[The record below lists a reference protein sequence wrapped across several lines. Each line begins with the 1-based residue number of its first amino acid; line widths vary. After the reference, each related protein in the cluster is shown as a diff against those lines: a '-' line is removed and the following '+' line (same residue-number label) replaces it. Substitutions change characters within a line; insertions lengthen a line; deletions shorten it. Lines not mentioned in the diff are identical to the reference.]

1 MRAGLAVI
9 AALALCVTPVV
20 AQGKTK
26 SKGGADVGALAVE
39 IVEVCEEFSRGDVLA
54 VDDAIARGWDAYEAT
69 GESPYVKTFNAH
81 KELPGIGAADIFV
94 LFEDYPQSTLGYCR
108 MDVIEPQGSNGQVA
122 IQAIQNLDGYEGEA
136 IQNGDG
142 SFAQLTGANGD
153 TNRMLLTH
161 WSAESFVVQLT
172 IITPKAETAD

>member
-1 MRAGLAVI
+1 
-9 AALALCVTPVV
+9 
-20 AQGKTK
+20 
-26 SKGGADVGALAVE
+26 
-39 IVEVCEEFSRGDVLA
+39 
-54 VDDAIARGWDAYEAT
+54 
-69 GESPYVKTFNAH
+69 
-81 KELPGIGAADIFV
+81 
-94 LFEDYPQSTLGYCR
+94 
-108 MDVIEPQGSNGQVA
+108 MDVIEPQGNNGQVA

-172 IITPKAETAD
+172 IITTKAETAD